1 MLLLPRTRASRAQ
14 PKAPPREARAMAIC
28 PHTTRGAEG
37 VKVGEVARR
46 VMAGSKGGAGRAP
59 EDRFGV
65 QRWVESPK
73 VCGWECARLVC
84 ACMCSI
90 SVSECVGLVVRKT
103 ALLFPLPVLPPLS
116 GSSELR
122 LCCPAPA
129 FKYLT
134 PSLCFPLSSHP
145 PSLPLSVSRSLQH
158 QLHACC
164 MRSTRR
170 PPSSLSSSSSLLP
183 LLRQSITLNFSLIS
197 FSPSLISSSLPLT
210 KPFCY
215 SILHS
220 CIPLWRPWRPYLYA
234 SVSFFIPKQPS
245 DRSLSL
251 FSSFVFLPIHQT
263 VSSSRTHYHTSFL
276 PPY

>member
-1 MLLLPRTRASRAQ
+1 
-14 PKAPPREARAMAIC
+14 
-28 PHTTRGAEG
+28 
-37 VKVGEVARR
+37 
-46 VMAGSKGGAGRAP
+46 MAGSKGGAGRAP

-145 PSLPLSVSRSLQH
+145 PSLPSSLCLSFAPTPAPRVLYALYKTASLH
-158 QLHACC
+158 
-164 MRSTRR
+164 
-170 PPSSLSSSSSLLP
+170 SLSSSSSLLP

-197 FSPSLISSSLPLT
+197 FSPSLISSFLPLT

-263 VSSSRTHYHTSFL
+263 VSSSPTHYHTSFL

>member
-145 PSLPLSVSRSLQH
+145 PSLPSSLCLSFAPTPAPRVLYALYKTASLLSLI
-158 QLHACC
+158 QLF
-164 MRSTRR
+164 S
-170 PPSSLSSSSSLLP
+170 PPSSPPVYHSEFFLNLVLP
-183 LLRQSITLNFSLIS
+183 LS
-197 FSPSLISSSLPLT
+197 
-210 KPFCY
+210 
-215 SILHS
+215 
-220 CIPLWRPWRPYLYA
+220 YLL
-234 SVSFFIPKQPS
+234 FF
-245 DRSLSL
+245 
-251 FSSFVFLPIHQT
+251 
-263 VSSSRTHYHTSFL
+263 TSH
-276 PPY
+276 